1 MNEPGASRRS
11 RYGFPLRLRSLA
23 WAVAAV
29 PGLGLMSGAAA
40 PVMAGDAQAGAQA
53 FIVCGACHAVTPDGA
68 ALIGPNLFG
77 VVGRAVASVPG
88 FDYSPELKAT
98 GGQWTAERI
107 DQFLTDPNAF
117 APGTRMGF
125 VGVADPVERANIVA
139 YLGTLK
145 PGATTAGA
153 APAQDFGPDWPA
165 GPGQAETGALCNS
178 CHSLAIVKQQQL
190 SRETWD
196 KLLVWMVE
204 EQGMAEQPSERR
216 TLILDYLA
224 THFGAP

>member
-29 PGLGLMSGAAA
+29 AGLGLMSGAAA

-125 VGVADPVERANIVA
+125 VGVADPVERAN
-139 YLGTLK
+139 
-145 PGATTAGA
+145 GA